1 MSLSDESDVDVRA
14 LVGRLTCSIA
24 WPFDHQTND
33 ATLLGHT
40 SSLRQNPLSC
50 HVAARV
56 TSRKLNMNWLSTL
69 FSCAAASEAVV
80 WNQDA
85 LIIDVRSPSEF
96 ASGHVD
102 GALNVPLDRFAQAY
116 TSAAPNKS
124 RQIILYCQSGARS
137 GQAMRILQQQGYENV
152 VNGGSTG
159 AVAANAERLI
169 VRR

>member
-1 MSLSDESDVDVRA
+1 
-14 LVGRLTCSIA
+14 
-24 WPFDHQTND
+24 
-33 ATLLGHT
+33 
-40 SSLRQNPLSC
+40 
-50 HVAARV
+50 
-56 TSRKLNMNWLSTL
+56 MNWLSTL
-69 FSCAAASEAVV
+69 FSSAATSEAVV

-85 LIIDVRSPSEF
+85 LIIDVRSPGEF

-152 VNGGSTG
+152 VNGGSTS
-159 AVAANAERLI
+159 AVAANAERSI